1 MTNMRTLKLFFSWQ
15 SDVKGNHE
23 KIGEALRKACDDIR
37 SEGEYDIVYDESTW
51 ARSGSPVI
59 EDVVLEKIQKCD
71 LFVADL
77 TPVATTNK
85 KDLPNPNVMMELGV
99 AKASMIDR
107 VILLLFTGEIETNR
121 MPFDINHQRMSRYS
135 AKTITGFIRQM
146 AQTAAENPRHKSAF
160 DDNDKFLYYEK
171 NVRKNITSGK
181 YLPKVFLE
189 DREIKQHLR
198 DFVDPYI
205 FCKLALERCDS
216 FELYRLNRN
225 RRINHREPFEF
236 DISSFKSCVAEE
248 SIKTFYQRVDDFQK
262 FLRSKYDELDTNR
275 SSDYFCSSRFGKQSE
290 HLDYVAGKLLL
301 ITTSAGQGKT
311 NLVCD
316 LVENVLLTRHIPFV
330 YLNGYE
336 IKPDDIGRSFADMML
351 PGTNLSF
358 DNAIKEVATYCK
370 YKRCPIIFVID
381 GLNENPQPDVFASHL
396 EVFLDMVLQ
405 YDCVKVLMTCRTEYY
420 QEKFATVDAA
430 FKDKMLK
437 IDGLNE
443 HFRDE
448 EKKKLL
454 KNYLTYFNIKADI
467 AHYVEDTLCNDLLL
481 LRIFCEANH
490 GKSLGHV
497 HSIKREELFT
507 EYYELMTQK
516 LIEKVQNEQHYQL
529 ERASIASF
537 MENMASY
544 MISNDSFFNVPL
556 PLLLKNI
563 PKEEEDIFKRFL
575 DENILLRKDLAPEA
589 KGVFS
594 HKEVV
599 NFTYDSFRDYIISA
613 YLSDNILPDNLPEY
627 ERLVSLYTS
636 SGHQLREGIAP
647 FLLVHAKN
655 NQQTEACEFL
665 AKQDWY
671 DNIFGLYIWDVDED
685 VVDESDVKTV
695 QRLLMSEAPQHVACR
710 LIYWGRWNT
719 EKFKLLNI
727 RLLLNHLA
735 RLDDNA
741 LSEFMEKVWPQKVI
755 NYYGRDKEKSE
766 RWYMINSLEELLD
779 DVKFTQHNDS
789 HNVFELLLYMCG
801 CSENYAQ
808 EVYMKYQRTCG
819 NKQQLENVQQ
829 VTRSS
834 KLVVLIEQMKSRL

>member
-1 MTNMRTLKLFFSWQ
+1 MKELKLFFSWQ
-15 SDVKGNHE
+15 SDVKDNH
-23 KIGEALRKACDDIR
+23 KIIGDALRKACDDIR
-37 SEGEYDIVYDESTW
+37 SEGEFDIVYDESTW

-77 TPVATTNK
+77 TPVATTSK

-99 AKASMIDR
+99 AKSSIIDG
-107 VILLLFTGEIETNR
+107 VILLLFTGDIDTNR
-121 MPFDINHQRMSRYS
+121 MPFDINHQRMSRFS
-135 AKTITGFIRQM
+135 TKTITGFIRQM
-146 AQTAAENPRHKSAF
+146 AQTAADNPKHKSIF

-181 YLPKVFLE
+181 YLPNVFLE

-225 RRINHREPFEF
+225 RRINHRPPLEF
-236 DISSFKSCVAEE
+236 DISPYKSCVVEE
-248 SIKTFYQRVDDFQK
+248 NIGTFYRRVAELQK
-262 FLRSKYDELDTNR
+262 LLRAKYNELNTNR
-275 SSDYFCSSRFGKQSE
+275 SSDYFSSSRFGKQSE

-316 LVENVLLTRHIPFV
+316 LVDKVLLTRHIPFV

-351 PGTNLSF
+351 PGSNLSF
-358 DNAIKEVATYCK
+358 DKAIKEVATYCK
-370 YKRCPIIFVID
+370 YKRCPIIFIID

-420 QEKFATVDAA
+420 IEKFASVDAA
-430 FKDKMLK
+430 FKDRILK
-437 IDGLNE
+437 VEGLNE

-467 AHYVEDTLCNDLLL
+467 AHYVEDALCNDLLL

-490 GKSLGHV
+490 GKTLGHV
-497 HSIKREELFT
+497 HSIKREELFA

-537 MENMASY
+537 MENMVCY
-544 MISNDSFFNVPL
+544 MVSNDSFFNVPL
-556 PLLLKNI
+556 PQLLKNI
-563 PKEEEDIFKRFL
+563 PKEEENIFKRFL

-589 KGVFS
+589 KGAFG

-613 YLSDNILPDNLPEY
+613 YLSDNILPTNLFEY
-627 ERLVSLYTS
+627 ERLVGLYTS
-636 SGHQLREGIAP
+636 SGHQLREGLAP
-647 FLLVHAKN
+647 FLFVHAKN
-655 NQQTEACEFL
+655 NRQTDACEFL
-665 AKQDWY
+665 AKQEWY
-671 DNIFGLYIWDVDED
+671 DTIFELYIWDIDEE

-695 QRLLMSEAPQHVACR
+695 QRLLMSENPQHVACR
-710 LIYWGRWNT
+710 LIFWGRWNS
-719 EKFKLLNI
+719 EKFKSLNI
-727 RLLLNHLA
+727 RLLLSHLA
-735 RLDDNA
+735 TLDDNA
-741 LSEFMEKVWPQKVI
+741 LSVFMEKVWPQKVI

-766 RWYMINSLEELLD
+766 RWHMINSLEELLED
-779 DVKFTQHNDS
+779 GGFTQHNDS

-808 EVYMKYQRTCG
+808 EVYIKYI
-819 NKQQLENVQQ
+819 NKFRNASQLEAVQKTTQ
-829 VTRSS
+829 SNR
-834 KLVVLIEQMKSRL
+834 LVVLIEKLKSIL